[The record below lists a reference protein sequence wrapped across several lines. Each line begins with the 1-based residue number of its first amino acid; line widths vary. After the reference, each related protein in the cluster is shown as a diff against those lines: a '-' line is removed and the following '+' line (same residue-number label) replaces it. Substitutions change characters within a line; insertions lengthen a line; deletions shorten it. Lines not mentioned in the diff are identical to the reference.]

1 MKVLSGVYA
10 HNSFDGDILFENE
23 PCNFSSISDSEKR
36 GIVIIHQ
43 ELALSPYLS
52 IAENIYLGNE
62 QAKNGWVDWR
72 KTNLE
77 ANKLL
82 ARGGAWRENPVTPS
96 STSASASS
104 SWWKSPRPSPRR

>member
-82 ARGGAWRENPVTPS
+82 ARVGLVKIRSPRS

-104 SWWKSPRPSPRR
+104 NWWKSPRPSPRR